1 VIKAIAVDMDGTFL
15 DSNKQ
20 YDHERF
26 ERVFKALKE
35 QGIEFI
41 AASGNQYAKLKS
53 IFGERDMFFI
63 SENGAVIYKGNALYQ
78 YRSFNH
84 QDYQDVI
91 DYLHKDRQIDQMV
104 ICGLESAYILE
115 DTPEAFKEDTR
126 FYYHQLNEITQL
138 EDLPEDEFVKIA
150 LNINRQTHPHLDEEL
165 KVRFPNTIK
174 LVSSGHDSIDIIM
187 PNMTKGQALARLLD
201 VWEMQ
206 PSELMAFGDANNDK
220 DMLELAQY
228 SYVMKNSQDKTL
240 FDIAYD
246 VAPSNDDQGVLTTIE
261 NVVLNLK

>member
-1 VIKAIAVDMDGTFL
+1 
-15 DSNKQ
+15 
-20 YDHERF
+20 
-26 ERVFKALKE
+26 
-35 QGIEFI
+35 
-41 AASGNQYAKLKS
+41 
-53 IFGERDMFFI
+53 
-63 SENGAVIYKGNALYQ
+63 
-78 YRSFNH
+78 
-84 QDYQDVI
+84 
-91 DYLHKDRQIDQMV
+91 
-104 ICGLESAYILE
+104 
-115 DTPEAFKEDTR
+115 
-126 FYYHQLNEITQL
+126 
-138 EDLPEDEFVKIA
+138 
-150 LNINRQTHPHLDEEL
+150 
-165 KVRFPNTIK
+165 
-174 LVSSGHDSIDIIM
+174 M